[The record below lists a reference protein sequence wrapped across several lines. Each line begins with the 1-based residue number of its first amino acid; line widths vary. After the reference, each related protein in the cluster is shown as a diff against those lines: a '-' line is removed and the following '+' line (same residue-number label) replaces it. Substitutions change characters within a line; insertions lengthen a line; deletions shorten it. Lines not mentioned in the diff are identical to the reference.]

1 MIMTSEILYLNK
13 EMKKRENKGD
23 LTMKMNWKKMMIAG
37 ALALGA
43 AGMLAGC
50 GGGDKKEAA
59 SSAAGGKPAKIV
71 AGMDDTFAPMGF
83 RDDSGKI
90 VGFDIDMANAVS
102 KEIGVPI
109 EFKPI
114 DWASKETELNSG
126 RIDCIWNG
134 FTMTPERQKKLAFT
148 KPYMDNIQVYA
159 VLNDSPVKSPD
170 DLKGKKIAIQEAS
183 TAETA
188 LNRDEAFKNSFSE
201 IKAYP
206 DLAACFMDLES
217 GRCDAVLADSVLI
230 EYYMTKKPGQFKE
243 LEGVVSKDTFSIG
256 IKKDNEALV
265 KLLDEG
271 IAKVVASGEAA
282 KISQKWFGKDVVL
295 K

>member
-1 MIMTSEILYLNK
+1 
-13 EMKKRENKGD
+13 MK
-23 LTMKMNWKKMMIAG
+23 LKKLVIAG
-37 ALALGA
+37 VLALGA
-43 AGMLAGC
+43 AGLLAGC
-50 GGGDKKEAA
+50 GGDNKAG
-59 SSAAGGKPAKIV
+59 SAAKSAAAGAKPTKIV

-90 VGFDIDMANAVS
+90 VGFDIDMAEAIS

-148 KPYMDNIQVYA
+148 KPYMDNIQEFV
-159 VLNDSPVKSPD
+159 VLKDSPVQSMA
-170 DLKGKKIAIQEAS
+170 DLKGKKITIQEAS

-188 LNRDEAFKNSFSE
+188 LNRDPQLKAAFAEVKS
-201 IKAYP
+201 YP
-206 DLAACFMDLES
+206 DLES
-217 GRCDAVLADSVLI
+217 GRCDAVLSDTVLN
-230 EYYMTKKPGQFKE
+230 EYYMTKKPDTFRE
-243 LEGVVSKDTFSIG
+243 LPDQVSKDTFAIG
-256 IKKDNEALV
+256 IKKDNQALV
-265 KLLDEG
+265 DLLNQG
-271 IAKVVASGEAA
+271 IDKVIASGEAA
-282 KISQKWFGKDVVL
+282 KISEKWFGKDVVL